1 MKVGVIGGGAWG
13 TTMAQVLKDN
23 GHDVLIYEINETY
36 VDKINLEHVHP
47 IFNNVLDE
55 SIKATTNLLEVIDYA
70 SLFILAVPTKATRI
84 VLKEINKLLNKKV
97 TFVNISKGIEPETSK
112 LISEIVSEEI
122 NQNHLEG
129 FVCLTGPSHAEETI
143 DRKITVLVSASD
155 NETLAKD
162 VQHLIANPKYLRVY
176 TSCDLIGSE
185 VGGAAK
191 NAIAVISG
199 ISTGLGLGEN
209 ARAAIITRGVLE
221 IVKVVEI
228 MGGNKE
234 TAFGLTGLGDLIV
247 TASSENSRNFQGG
260 KKIGQGLTVNEI
272 YSNATQT
279 IEGFRTIE
287 ALNNLSKI
295 HNIELPMIN
304 TAYLILNEKLTAKE
318 GMDLLLNRELKAEEI
333 DKMA

>member
-1 MKVGVIGGGAWG
+1 MKVGIIGGGAWG
-13 TTMAQVLKDN
+13 TTMGQVLKDN
-23 GHDVLIYEINETY
+23 GHEVLIYEINQEY
-36 VDKINLEHVHP
+36 VNKINNNNVHP
-47 IFNNVLDE
+47 IFNTQLDKT
-55 SIKATTNLLEVIDYA
+55 IKATTNLEEVVNYTD
-70 SLFILAVPTKATRI
+70 LFVLAVPTKVTRF
-84 VLKEINKLLNKKV
+84 VLKEINKYLNKKA

-112 LISEIVSEEI
+112 LISEIVKEEI
-122 NQNHLEG
+122 VDKNLNG

-143 DRKITVLVSASD
+143 ERKITVLVSASED
-155 NETLAKD
+155 QGLAKKI
-162 VQHLIANPKYLRVY
+162 QHLVANQKYLRVY

-199 ISTGLGLGEN
+199 MSTGLGLGEN

-228 MGGNKE
+228 MGGKKE

-260 KKIGQGLTVNEI
+260 KKIGEGLTVDEI
-272 YSNATQT
+272 YSQATQT

-287 ALNNLSKI
+287 ALNNLSKA

-304 TAYLILNEKLTAKE
+304 TAYLILKNQLTVKQ
-318 GMDLLLNRELKAEEI
+318 GMDLLLKRELKAEEI